1 MIQKS
6 SPPSINGLLIF
17 DKRATFMPGRSLVVL
32 RSLQR

>member
-1 MIQKS
+1 MIHKS

-17 DKRATFMPGRSLVVL
+17 DKRATFMPIRPSVVL